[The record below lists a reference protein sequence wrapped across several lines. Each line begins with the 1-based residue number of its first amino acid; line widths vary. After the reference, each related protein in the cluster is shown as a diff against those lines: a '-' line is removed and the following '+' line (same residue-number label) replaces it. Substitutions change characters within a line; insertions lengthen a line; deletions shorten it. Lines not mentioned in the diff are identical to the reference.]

1 MHLDALSNEEMDPLF
16 EAVTQA
22 TEEAILNA
30 MIAAKTME
38 GIHGNKIY
46 AIPHER
52 IREILK
58 KYNRLQNNE

>member
-1 MHLDALSNEEMDPLF
+1 MLPNETMDPFF

-30 MIAAKTME
+30 MIAAETME
-38 GIHGNKIY
+38 GNHGHKVY
-46 AIPHER
+46 AISHER

-58 KYNRLQNNE
+58 KYNRLKNN

>member
-46 AIPHER
+46 AIPH
-52 IREILK
+52 
-58 KYNRLQNNE
+58 